1 MAWFCLCLSFA
12 QISYIYSQ
20 KDGNRSLII
29 GTKDVFFGKWLQV
42 PFGKAQLEKQGKLS
56 RHSTALAK
64 SSTGTP
70 WKVMFSSLSGFYRH
84 FVNGEPPYTCCHNRT
99 RVNIGGVQSSIPVS
113 TSFNKVWQ
121 ADITFNVHSVS
132 SCKLSEVLPDL
143 ISTKWI

>member
-20 KDGNRSLII
+20 KNGNRSQII
-29 GTKDVFFGKWLQV
+29 RTKDVFFRKGLQV

-56 RHSTALAK
+56 RHPTALAK
-64 SSTGTP
+64 FSTGTP
-70 WKVMFSSLSGFYRH
+70 WKVMFNSLSGFCRH

-113 TSFNKVWQ
+113 ASFNRVWQ
-121 ADITFNVHSVS
+121 ADIIFNVHSVS
-132 SCKLSEVLPDL
+132 SCKLSRVLPTL
-143 ISTKWI
+143 ISTKRI